1 VSDTGT
7 GAPQIPNFL
16 DSARTLW
23 RRKLLILLVLVV
35 AVGATAG
42 LDRTRHKQYQ
52 STASIYFL
60 AQGVNS
66 SAGSSSGLS
75 TQQLDTDVALVQS
88 TPVRVAASKILH
100 REAPQLDVQLLGST
114 QVANLTVQSTNP
126 AFAARAANAYAQA
139 YIQRTQK
146 QFVDA
151 QLASETA
158 VQNQINTLQTQIDA
172 VQAQLGQTASNST
185 VNALQAQLSGL
196 YQQQSALKSQ
206 LSQLQLITAQS
217 SAGAQVVASA
227 VPSSTPSSPKT
238 VRDLGIAAVAGLL
251 VGCGFALLRDS
262 LDDRI
267 RSKVQLEHSTRGLPV
282 VGLIPSISGWRDH
295 KAPYLVGRELPN
307 SPPAEAY
314 RGLRTSIQF
323 MSVDDPIKTLQITS
337 PSARD
342 GKTTTSANFAWI
354 MAESGQRVVLV
365 SCDLRRP
372 RVHEFF
378 ELPNKV
384 GFVSVLLGTAE
395 LADALLVVEDQ
406 PNLMVLP
413 SGPIPPNPSELLSS
427 RKTKQLLAEIG
438 AMADI
443 VILDSAPLLPVTD
456 GAVLSAHAD
465 AVLLVV
471 AAERSRR
478 RDVLRATEMMDQINA
493 PIIGTVLNQA
503 AEADSDANYKRG
515 YYNYGYSS
523 RTGAAPKRERE
534 RGRHAPDEE
543 G

>member
-1 VSDTGT
+1 MSDTGT
-7 GAPQIPNFL
+7 GSPQLPNFL

-35 AVGATAG
+35 AVAATFG
-42 LDRTRHKQYQ
+42 LDRTRHKEYQ
-52 STASIYFL
+52 STASVYFL

-66 SAGSSSGLS
+66 TAVDATSLS
-75 TQQLDTDVALVQS
+75 TQQLSTDVALVQS
-88 TPVRVAASKILH
+88 TPVRVAASKILG
-100 REAPQLDVQLLGST
+100 RVAPTLDVQLLGST
-114 QVANLTVQSTNP
+114 QVADLTVQSTSP

-139 YIQRTQK
+139 YIERTRK

-151 QLASETA
+151 QLASEAA
-158 VQNQINTLQTQIDA
+158 VQSQINTLQTQINA
-172 VQAQLGQTASNST
+172 VQAQLSQTASNST
-185 VNALQAQLSGL
+185 QTALQAQLTGL
-196 YQQQSALKSQ
+196 YQQQSALKTQ
-206 LSQLQLITAQS
+206 LSQLQLTTAQS
-217 SAGAQVVASA
+217 SAGAQVVQAA
-227 VPSSTPSSPKT
+227 VPTTTPSSPKT
-238 VRDLGIAAVAGLL
+238 VRDLGIAGVAGLL
-251 VGCGFALLRDS
+251 VGCGFALLRDN

-267 RSKVQLEHSTRGLPV
+267 RSKVHLESATRGLPV
-282 VGLIPSISGWRDH
+282 LGLIPRVSGWRDH

-354 MAESGQRVVLV
+354 MAESGQRVVLI

-378 ELPNKV
+378 GLSNSV

-395 LADALLVVEDQ
+395 LADALVAVEDQ
-406 PNLMVLP
+406 PNLLVLP

-427 RKTKQLLAEIG
+427 RKTKQLLAEIS

-478 RDVLRATEMMDQINA
+478 RDVLRAAEMMDQINA

-503 AEADSDANYKRG
+503 PEADSDANYKRG

-523 RTGAAPKRERE
+523 RTGGGSKRE
-534 RGRHAPDEE
+534 RGRHVSDEE
-543 G
+543 E